1 MVRHVVISLALISPV
16 FLQHK
21 SRPATAESAASL
33 RLTPIT
39 MAELAYATT
48 GRVTVHEVSDYVY
61 GGFQGDL
68 PCPPHA
74 DLNPRKAFIIC
85 WRDFP
90 FRFVFSHE
98 ASYCPWFELP
108 SGGAVSF
115 QFFEGNLGWAELFNN
130 FGRQEQNSSIEIL
143 EAGPE
148 RVKVRWTYY
157 GVNMETGRRAYRG
170 VEDFCAYPNGLIVR
184 RQTFE
189 TLLPDDPRGYWR
201 EPMELIGM
209 CPAGSVGV
217 TCCSQVRTPK
227 SDTLWWSSMCSPA
240 NGTTCFGNHYLRPSG
255 IPRIVA
261 RAVRGETWITP
272 RAL

>member
-1 MVRHVVISLALISPV
+1 
-16 FLQHK
+16 
-21 SRPATAESAASL
+21 
-33 RLTPIT
+33 
-39 MAELAYATT
+39 MAELAHATT
-48 GRVTVHEVSDYVY
+48 GRVTVHEVTDYVF

-170 VEDFCAYPNGLIVR
+170 VEDFWAYPNGLIVR

-189 TLLPDDPRGYWR
+189 TLLPDDPRGY
-201 EPMELIGM
+201 
-209 CPAGSVGV
+209 
-217 TCCSQVRTPK
+217 
-227 SDTLWWSSMCSPA
+227 
-240 NGTTCFGNHYLRPSG
+240 
-255 IPRIVA
+255 A
-261 RAVRGETWITP
+261 RAHGIDRPESGGQVFARRAAARSELRRATRSGGRRRVLRQTVRRVLETTT
-272 RAL
+272 

>member
-1 MVRHVVISLALISPV
+1 MVRQAVLSLTLIVASAAPAQESPD
-16 FLQHK
+16 
-21 SRPATAESAASL
+21 ATAEAAASL

-39 MAELAYATT
+39 MAELARATT
-48 GRVTVHEVSDYVY
+48 GRVTVHEVSDYVF

-74 DLNPRKAFIIC
+74 DLNPRKAFIIR

-157 GVNMETGRRAYRG
+157 GVNMETGQRAYRG
-170 VEDFCAYPNGLIVR
+170 VEDFWAYPNGLIVR

-189 TLLPDDPRGYWR
+189 SLLPDDPRGYA
-201 EPMELIGM
+201 P
-209 CPAGSVGV
+209 
-217 TCCSQVRTPK
+217 
-227 SDTLWWSSMCSPA
+227 SPW
-240 NGTTCFGNHYLRPSG
+240 N
-255 IPRIVA
+255 
-261 RAVRGETWITP
+261 
-272 RAL
+272 